1 MHSRFTGERLQK
13 TWMAGTSQDKA
24 TQGELLHMRQYEDG
38 EGLIAQATDLFAL
51 MENKP
56 RQSDTLPTAQCMWRG
71 SGRLSNLARD
81 GHDISCSSV
90 KIR

>member
-1 MHSRFTGERLQK
+1 
-13 TWMAGTSQDKA
+13 
-24 TQGELLHMRQYEDG
+24 MRQYEDG